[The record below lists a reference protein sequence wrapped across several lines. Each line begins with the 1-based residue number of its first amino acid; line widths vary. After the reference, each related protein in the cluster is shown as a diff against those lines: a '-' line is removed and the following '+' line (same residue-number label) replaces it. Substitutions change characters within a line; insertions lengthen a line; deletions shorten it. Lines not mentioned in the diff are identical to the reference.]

1 MTSAIDG
8 SPDESGLSP
17 ICSRARFT
25 ELIEGLVADFA
36 PKVFAIVQEYGDR
49 VDAEIIAWGIAFDDR
64 AEVVDVDGGLRM
76 SLETPERA
84 LVAFRSGD
92 AFTEHLVWVDPRAAT
107 RTDQHQDEQ

>member
-1 MTSAIDG
+1 MTSAID
-8 SPDESGLSP
+8 SSADESGLTP

-49 VDAEIIAWGIAFDDR
+49 LDAEIVAWGIAFDDR

-84 LVAFRSGD
+84 LLGFRAGD
-92 AFTEHLVWVDPRAAT
+92 NFTEHLVWVNPDAAT
-107 RTDQHQDEQ
+107 QSDQDED